1 MAKRKTSSGITK
13 RVALYLPVST
23 TGQTTVNQRRELE
36 AVANRHLAIVLA
48 QHISGA
54 HSASGRTSEATTS
67 AGSPA
72 EVFEM
77 STVVTRRGRSRSA
90 GSTALSPRTRT
101 PSSIE
106 PIGPRNR
113 AALGRYRPPS
123 S

>member
-1 MAKRKTSSGITK
+1 VLLCFYDRTKLVMAKRKTSSGITK

-23 TGQTTVNQRRELE
+23 TGQTTVNRRRELE

-77 STVVTRRGRSRSA
+77 SSRRHPA
-90 GSTALSPRTRT
+90 RT
-101 PSSIE
+101 
-106 PIGPRNR
+106 
-113 AALGRYRPPS
+113 
-123 S
+123 

>member
-1 MAKRKTSSGITK
+1 MGVPKTFKNFAVGKRIFPRFFDMFACFYDRTELVMAKRKTSSGITK

-23 TGQTTVNQRRELE
+23 TGRRRSIG
-36 AVANRHLAIVLA
+36 VASSMRLPIAIAIVLA

-77 STVVTRRGRSRSA
+77 SSRRHPA
-90 GSTALSPRTRT
+90 RT
-101 PSSIE
+101 
-106 PIGPRNR
+106 
-113 AALGRYRPPS
+113 
-123 S
+123 